1 MASQKVVSPESPP
14 ESLLHRAFVC
24 FTLRYAWNV
33 FASNEKMIFRA
44 YALKSRG
51 FGGRAPN
58 RATSRLNFAAEVDCM
73 WTIRA
78 SVFIGSFLTIVTTVR
93 VGVTHVEE

>member
-44 YALKSRG
+44 YA
-51 FGGRAPN
+51 
-58 RATSRLNFAAEVDCM
+58 
-73 WTIRA
+73 
-78 SVFIGSFLTIVTTVR
+78 
-93 VGVTHVEE
+93 